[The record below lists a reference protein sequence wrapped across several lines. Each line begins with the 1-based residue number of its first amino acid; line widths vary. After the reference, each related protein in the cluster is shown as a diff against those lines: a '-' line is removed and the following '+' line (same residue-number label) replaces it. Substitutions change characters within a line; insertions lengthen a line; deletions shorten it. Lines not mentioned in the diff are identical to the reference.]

1 MMSLHRSYAKR
12 TLEMHTSRPYLPPIK
27 IFSLRRSSPDMRNMT
42 MVAIDTT
49 RAAAPAIASRII
61 TVFYDIAAAVSSWN
75 DARVTRNALS
85 RLSARELEDI
95 GLCRGDI
102 EEIAVRG
109 VRF

>member
-1 MMSLHRSYAKR
+1 MIRLHRTYAKSS
-12 TLEMHTSRPYLPPIK
+12 LEMWICDLYVPLIK
-27 IFSLRRSSPDMRNMT
+27 VFSLQRSSPDIRKFI

-61 TVFYDIAAAVSSWN
+61 SAVYEFAAAVSAWN
-75 DARVTRNALS
+75 DARMTRNALS

-102 EEIAVRG
+102 EEIAARG
-109 VRF
+109 ARF

>member
-1 MMSLHRSYAKR
+1 MIQLHRTYAKSS
-12 TLEMHTSRPYLPPIK
+12 LEMWICRLYLPLIK
-27 IFSLRRSSPDMRNMT
+27 IFSLRCSSPDIRMFI

-49 RAAAPAIASRII
+49 RAAAPAIANRII
-61 TVFYDIAAAVSSWN
+61 SAIYGASASFAAWN
-75 DARVTRNALS
+75 EARMTRNALS

-102 EEIAVRG
+102 EEIAARG

>member
-1 MMSLHRSYAKR
+1 MMPLHRTYAK
-12 TLEMHTSRPYLPPIK
+12 TSLEMWICHLYVPPIK
-27 IFSLRRSSPDMRNMT
+27 IFSLRRSSPETRNTT

-49 RAAAPAIASRII
+49 RAAAPAITNRII
-61 TVFYDIAAAVSSWN
+61 SAIYGASASFTAWN
-75 DARVTRNALS
+75 EARMTRNALS

-102 EEIAVRG
+102 EEIATRG